1 MAIMS
6 QVLTDQG
13 RAREDIQHALRGSR
27 QPNFRIAKNVVRC
40 IRYRLAIRMR
50 TQGGGSGGSS
60 GSYRGSGRV
69 EDDRLHQQ
77 SAGVMSMTPTTAPS
91 SSTTSSLPSISQTDE
106 EDNAIYGSES
116 EMIFALSSASTNPQY
131 SETYQRCC
139 KVLVK
144 IANLNQAKHFFWEVD
159 SVMYPDYYSTIRRPM
174 MIANI
179 ATNLIKKSYGIE
191 YESNNENNN
200 ENGKNGSCTYD
211 KNNGTVIAELFY
223 KDMRQIVL
231 NCFAYNTE
239 VTAVYAQ
246 AQKLYQ
252 V

>member
-159 SVMYPDYYSTIRRPM
+159 SVMYPDYYSTIRRPI
-174 MIANI
+174 MIANV
-179 ATNLIKKSYGIE
+179 ASSLINRTYGTDSTSIG
-191 YESNNENNN
+191 ES
-200 ENGKNGSCTYD
+200 
-211 KNNGTVIAELFY
+211 FY
-223 KDMRQIVL
+223 TDMRQIVL

-246 AQKLYQ
+246 GQKLYQ
-252 V
+252 VRTQTSNLFYRFLF